1 MWNLFRF
8 NSSKWIAALLV
19 ANATWILGT
28 TVWQRLCGIF
38 IADLGDGLIED

>member
-19 ANATWILGT
+19 ANATWILSA
-28 TVWQRLCGIF
+28 TVWQRLRGIF
-38 IADLGDGLIED
+38 TADLGDSLIED